1 VLLVNSAGMGALTD
15 RRAAELMLAQVDAI
29 RHDGRRRVA
38 TLPYP
43 LLAFGLVNLGGVIAT
58 ALLGRFH
65 LALYGFPAFAI
76 AIVISIRLVRRR
88 ALRDGLQISMR
99 PWTLTAIALCLASAT
114 ASRTGDLLDIDVVSA
129 VGPFLAQATGYWLLG
144 RWARDDTLLAAC
156 TAMVVAS
163 ALVGAT
169 ASGDLA
175 VGLQFAI
182 YGVLLLAAARH
193 AAMRSST
200 A

>member
-1 VLLVNSAGMGALTD
+1 MGVLTD
-15 RRAAELMLAQVDAI
+15 RRAAELTLAEVDAI

-38 TLPYP
+38 ALPYP
-43 LLAFGLVNLGGVIAT
+43 LLAFGLVNLGGVVAT
-58 ALLGRFH
+58 ASIGRFH

-76 AIVISIRLVRRR
+76 AIAISIRLVRRR
-88 ALRDGLQISMR
+88 ALRDGLQTSMR
-99 PWTLTAIALCLASAT
+99 PWTLTAIALCLAAAAT
-114 ASRTGDLLDIDVVSA
+114 SRTGDLLDIDVVSA

-169 ASGDLA
+169 AGGDLA

-193 AAMRSST
+193 TAMRT
-200 A
+200 ETP

>member
-1 VLLVNSAGMGALTD
+1 VRLVNSAGTVAVTD
-15 RRAAELMLAQVDAI
+15 RRTAELMLAEVDAL

-38 TLPYP
+38 ALPYP
-43 LLAFGLVNLGGVIAT
+43 LLAFGLVNLGGVVAT

-65 LALYGFPAFAI
+65 LALYAFPAFAI
-76 AIVISIRLVRRR
+76 AIAISIHLVRLR
-88 ALRDGLQISMR
+88 ALRDGLQSSMR
-99 PWTLTAIALCLASAT
+99 PWALTAIALCFAGAT
-114 ASRTGDLLDIDVVSA
+114 ASRARNLLDIDVVSA
-129 VGPFLAQATGYWLLG
+129 VGPFLTQATGYWLLG

-163 ALVGAT
+163 AFVGAT

-175 VGLQFAI
+175 VGLQFAV
-182 YGVLLLAAARH
+182 YGVLLLAAAQY
-193 AAMRSST
+193 AATRSAS